1 MWIQMIVT
9 NKNIL
14 VRKRWKKWR
23 LNKRPKKKLKMEA
36 NKNNTKKKCKCSGL
50 YKKNLM

>member
-23 LNKRPKKKLKMEA
+23 LNERPKKKLKMEA
-36 NKNNTKKKCKCSGL
+36 NKNNTKKNVSVL
-50 YKKNLM
+50 DYIKKT

>member
-14 VRKRWKKWR
+14 AGRRKRWKKWR

-36 NKNNTKKKCKCSGL
+36 NKNNTKK
-50 YKKNLM
+50 M